1 MGSRRLINL
10 VLLVLVGAA
19 AALLLT
25 GRGGPQGPPRV
36 TRLDPATIARI
47 TVEREAGATLAFV
60 RRAGEWRMTE
70 PLHVGANPIRIDAI
84 LQLLVARSRDRIR
97 VAGADLRSLGLDPAP
112 VTVHVNDRV
121 LRLGGTDP
129 VGGLRYVLYDGTVH
143 LIKDTLFPQLTQPT
157 AFFVD
162 PRLLP
167 AAAISR
173 ITYPDH
179 ALYRDA
185 DGWHGGP
192 QAAVTA
198 AAWQQAEA
206 LRVLPYR
213 QAAAGGRILIQSGAA
228 AIAFDPVTAGGAP
241 LLVRADLGIAY
252 QLSRTTAAA
261 LGLDP
266 YLHD

>member
-19 AALLLT
+19 AALLLI

-36 TRLDPATIARI
+36 TRLDPATITRI
-47 TVEREAGATLAFV
+47 TVERDAGSTLVFV

-70 PLHVGANPIRIDAI
+70 PLSVGANPMRINAI
-84 LQLLVARSRDRIR
+84 LQLLVTRSRDRIR
-97 VAGADLRSLGLDPAP
+97 ATGADLRTLGLDPAP
-112 VTVHVNDRV
+112 VTVHVNDRL

-129 VGGLRYVLYDGTVH
+129 VGGLRYVLYGGTVH
-143 LIKDTLFPQLTQPT
+143 LVKDSLFPQLIQTA

-167 AAAISR
+167 VAAISR

-192 QAAVTA
+192 RATATA
-198 AAWQQAEA
+198 AAWQQAAA

-213 QAAAGGRILIQSGAA
+213 QAASGVRILIQSGAA

-252 QLSRTTAAA
+252 QLSRKTAAA